1 MILKNIILT
10 EFKLNFENVFD
21 TELHKTDLN
30 QTAPNNAKN
39 EVQALQIKLTN
50 DKIMHD
56 KINQEIEQSKQQKT
70 LASNE
75 EILNKEFQIQSPVS
89 ETDLATIV
97 NNLEDLNLHNCSL
110 SSLDTESFKNLI
122 NLKKLVLSFNNLKNI
137 KEIVHLVC

>member
-30 QTAPNNAKN
+30 QTASNNAKN

-110 SSLDTESFKNLI
+110 SNLDTESFKNLI

>member
-110 SSLDTESFKNLI
+110 SNLDTESFKNLI